1 MRLILD
7 QLIYLTTSS
16 SYQQEYTKELH
27 TSSHVNYS
35 QFYVN
40 RIQDNDVFT
49 VEIRKIESPRIRIR
63 SIWATTLLKNE
74 DPNQEFFFRLRF
86 LWGFSP
92 LFLKNKAKV
101 KKQKTKKSF
110 HLYGNTILKFVKVTR
125 KQEYDLYKVT
135 CNNFQIKF
143 S

>member
-16 SYQQEYTKELH
+16 SNQQEYTKELH
-27 TSSHVNYS
+27 SSSHVNYS

-63 SIWATTLLKNE
+63 SIWTTTLLKNE
-74 DPNQEFFFRLRF
+74 DP
-86 LWGFSP
+86 
-92 LFLKNKAKV
+92 
-101 KKQKTKKSF
+101 
-110 HLYGNTILKFVKVTR
+110 Y
-125 KQEYDLYKVT
+125 
-135 CNNFQIKF
+135 
-143 S
+143 